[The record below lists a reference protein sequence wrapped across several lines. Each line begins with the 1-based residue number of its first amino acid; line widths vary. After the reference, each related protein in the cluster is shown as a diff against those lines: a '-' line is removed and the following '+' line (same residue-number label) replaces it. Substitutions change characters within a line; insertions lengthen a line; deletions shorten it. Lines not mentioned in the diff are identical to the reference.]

1 MSTALCPSSLPG
13 GTPGSVLCTGV
24 GRSVGL
30 LDVVSTTPPGPS
42 GRAPCIHARL
52 HRLATN
58 LGEKCGLGAAAG
70 AFLLALSL
78 FPSPAFPVLYIDI
91 NAPGGKRMPI
101 AVADV
106 VIDPGDPS
114 LSRGI
119 PKILSDDLVLTDL
132 FDLIPPTA
140 HMETVTAAHFSG
152 KPLSFP
158 GWKMIGAEAVV
169 IGKVEVRGDRLSIE
183 MRLYD
188 ATQGTL
194 LVGKRYTGT
203 PTQLRSIVHRFAN
216 EIVYTFTGVRGIF
229 GTEVAFS
236 ARSAKSKG
244 KELYIV
250 GMDGQDLRKVTDN
263 RSFNLF
269 PRWSPDGQWLAY
281 TSYRTGAPN
290 VYLRNVSTGAEK
302 EVVRFGGSKAPGGFS
317 PDGVWLY
324 AGVSQDGNSDIYR
337 VRVVGGAAEKV
348 VEGWGLEVSP
358 SPSPDGRR
366 IAFVSDRGGSPQVY
380 VKSLGSAEET
390 RISNGT
396 GYATSPSWSPAGDR
410 IAYTARSGGRFV
422 VASVAPDGS
431 GTREVAS
438 ATDGDCEDPSFSP
451 DGRSLVYTYRKRG
464 YSALKIISSDG
475 RRQRTLVSGLGDVG
489 SPAWSP
495 GR

>member
-1 MSTALCPSSLPG
+1 
-13 GTPGSVLCTGV
+13 VK
-24 GRSVGL
+24 RS
-30 LDVVSTTPPGPS
+30 
-42 GRAPCIHARL
+42 I
-52 HRLATN
+52 
-58 LGEKCGLGAAAG
+58 GAAAG
-70 AFLLALSL
+70 TFLLALSL
-78 FPSPAFPVLYIDI
+78 FPSRAFPVLYIDI
-91 NAPGGKRMPI
+91 NAPGGKRLPI

-106 VIDPGDPS
+106 AVGPGDPS
-114 LSRGI
+114 LSRGVA
-119 PKILSDDLVLTDL
+119 KILSDDLALTDL
-132 FDLIPPTA
+132 FDLVPPTA
-140 HMETVTAAHFSG
+140 HMETVTAEHFSG

-169 IGKVEVRGDRLSIE
+169 IGKVEARSDRLSIE

-194 LVGKRYTGT
+194 LAGKRYTGT
-203 PTQLRSIVHRFAN
+203 PPQLRSIVHRFAN
-216 EIVYTFTGVRGIF
+216 EIVYTFTGVAGVF
-229 GTEVAFS
+229 GTEIAFT
-236 ARSAKSKG
+236 ARSGKSKG
-244 KELYIV
+244 KDLHIV

-269 PRWSPDGQWLAY
+269 PRWSPDGQWVAY

-290 VYLRNVSTGAEK
+290 IYLRNVSTGAEK

-324 AGVSQDGNSDIYR
+324 AGVSQAGNSDIYR
-337 VRVVGGAAEKV
+337 VRVVGGAVEKV

-366 IAFVSDRGGSPQVY
+366 IAFVSDRGGSPQIY
-380 VKSLGSAEET
+380 VKTIGVAGET

-410 IAYTARSGGRFV
+410 IAFTARSGGRFV
-422 VASVAPDGS
+422 VMTVAPDGS
-431 GTREVAS
+431 ATREVVS

-475 RRQRTLVSGLGDVG
+475 RRQRTLVSGLVDAG

>member
-1 MSTALCPSSLPG
+1 
-13 GTPGSVLCTGV
+13 VK
-24 GRSVGL
+24 RS
-30 LDVVSTTPPGPS
+30 
-42 GRAPCIHARL
+42 I
-52 HRLATN
+52 
-58 LGEKCGLGAAAG
+58 GAAAG
-70 AFLLALSL
+70 VFLLALCL
-78 FPSPAFPVLYIDI
+78 FPFPAFPVLYIDI

-106 VIDPGDPS
+106 VVAPGDPT

-132 FDLIPPTA
+132 FDLVPPTA
-140 HMETVTAAHFSG
+140 HIETVTAAHFSG

-169 IGKVEVRGDRLSIE
+169 IGNVSAQGDRLSIE

-194 LVGKRYTGT
+194 LIGKRYTGT
-203 PTQLRSIVHRFAN
+203 PNQLRSIVHRFAN
-216 EIVYTFTGVRGIF
+216 EIVYTFTGVRGVF
-229 GTEVAFS
+229 GTEIAFT
-236 ARSAKSKG
+236 ARSGKSRG

-281 TSYRTGAPN
+281 TSFRTGTPI

-302 EVVRFGGSKAPGGFS
+302 EVIRFGGSKAPGGFS

-324 AGVSQDGNSDIYR
+324 AGVSQAGNSDIYR
-337 VRVVGGAAEKV
+337 VRVIGSDAEKV
-348 VEGWGLEVSP
+348 VEGWGLDVSP

-366 IAFVSDRGGSPQVY
+366 IAFVSDRGGSPQIY
-380 VKSLGSAEET
+380 VKTIGVAGET
-390 RISNGT
+390 RISGGA

-410 IAYTARSGGRFV
+410 IAYTVRSGGRFIV
-422 VASVAPDGS
+422 VTVAPDGS
-431 GTREVAS
+431 GAREVAS

-451 DGRSLVYTYRKRG
+451 DGRSLVYTYRKRD

-475 RRQRTLVSGLGDVG
+475 RRQRTLISGLGDAG
-489 SPAWSP
+489 SPVWSP

>member
-1 MSTALCPSSLPG
+1 MK
-13 GTPGSVLCTGV
+13 
-24 GRSVGL
+24 RS
-30 LDVVSTTPPGPS
+30 
-42 GRAPCIHARL
+42 I
-52 HRLATN
+52 
-58 LGEKCGLGAAAG
+58 GAAAG
-70 AFLLALSL
+70 AFLFALSL
-78 FPSPAFPVLYIDI
+78 FPSPAFPLLYIDI

-106 VIDPGDPS
+106 VVDPGDPS

-132 FDLIPPTA
+132 FDLVPRTA

-169 IGKVEVRGDRLSIE
+169 IGNVSTRGDRLSIE

-194 LVGKRYTGT
+194 LLGKRYTGT
-203 PTQLRSIVHRFAN
+203 PNQLRSIVHRFAN
-216 EIVYTFTGVRGIF
+216 EIVYTFTGVRGVF

-236 ARSAKSKG
+236 ARSGKSRG

-281 TSYRTGAPN
+281 TSFRTGTPII
-290 VYLRNVSTGAEK
+290 YLRNVSTGAEK

-324 AGVSQDGNSDIYR
+324 AGVSQAGNSDIYR
-337 VRVVGGAAEKV
+337 VRVVGGAVEKM

-358 SPSPDGRR
+358 SLSPDGRR
-366 IAFVSDRGGSPQVY
+366 IAFVSDRGGSPQIY
-380 VKSLGSAEET
+380 VKTIGVAGET
-390 RISNGT
+390 RISGGG

-422 VASVAPDGS
+422 IATVAPDGS
-431 GTREVAS
+431 GSREIVS
-438 ATDGDCEDPSFSP
+438 ATDGDCEDASFSP
-451 DGRSLVYTYRKRG
+451 DGRSLVYTYRKRD

>member
-1 MSTALCPSSLPG
+1 
-13 GTPGSVLCTGV
+13 VK
-24 GRSVGL
+24 RS
-30 LDVVSTTPPGPS
+30 
-42 GRAPCIHARL
+42 I
-52 HRLATN
+52 
-58 LGEKCGLGAAAG
+58 GAAAG

-78 FPSPAFPVLYIDI
+78 FPSPAFPLLYIDI

-106 VIDPGDPS
+106 VVDPGDPS

-132 FDLIPPTA
+132 FDLVPRTA

-169 IGKVEVRGDRLSIE
+169 IGNVSTRGDRLSIE
-183 MRLYD
+183 MCLYD

-194 LVGKRYTGT
+194 LLGKRYTGT
-203 PTQLRSIVHRFAN
+203 PNQLRSIVHRFAN
-216 EIVYTFTGVRGIF
+216 EIVYTFTGVRGVF

-236 ARSAKSKG
+236 ARSGKSRG

-281 TSYRTGAPN
+281 TSFRTGTPII
-290 VYLRNVSTGAEK
+290 YLRNVSTGAEK

-324 AGVSQDGNSDIYR
+324 AGVSQAGNSDIYR
-337 VRVVGGAAEKV
+337 VRVVGGAVEKM

-358 SPSPDGRR
+358 SLSPDGRR
-366 IAFVSDRGGSPQVY
+366 IAFVSDRGGSPQIY
-380 VKSLGSAEET
+380 VKTIGVAGET
-390 RISNGT
+390 RISGGG

-422 VASVAPDGS
+422 IATVAPDGS
-431 GTREVAS
+431 GSREIAS
-438 ATDGDCEDPSFSP
+438 ATDGDCEDASFSP
-451 DGRSLVYTYRKRG
+451 DGRSLVYTYRKRD

>member
-1 MSTALCPSSLPG
+1 VKRPIC
-13 GTPGSVLCTGV
+13 
-24 GRSVGL
+24 
-30 LDVVSTTPPGPS
+30 
-42 GRAPCIHARL
+42 
-52 HRLATN
+52 
-58 LGEKCGLGAAAG
+58 AAAG

-78 FPSPAFPVLYIDI
+78 FPTPGFPLLYIDI

-106 VIDPGDPS
+106 VVDPGDPS

-132 FDLIPPTA
+132 FDLIPSTA
-140 HMETVTAAHFSG
+140 HLEAVTAANFSG
-152 KPLSFP
+152 KPLAFP

-169 IGKVEVRGDRLSIE
+169 IGKVEARGDRLSIE

-194 LVGKRYTGT
+194 LLGKRYSGT
-203 PTQLRSIVHRFAN
+203 AGQLRSIVHRFAN
-216 EIVYTFTGVRGIF
+216 EIVYTFTGVRGVF
-229 GTEVAFS
+229 GTEIAFT
-236 ARSAKSKG
+236 ARPEKSRG
-244 KELYIV
+244 KEIYIV

-281 TSYRTGAPN
+281 TSFRTGVPI
-290 VYLRNVSTGAEK
+290 VYLRNVLTGAEK
-302 EVVRFGGSKAPGGFS
+302 EVIRFGGSKTPGGFS
-317 PDGVWLY
+317 PDGIWLY
-324 AGVSQDGNSDIYR
+324 ASVSQAGDSDIYR
-337 VRVVGGAAEKV
+337 VRVVGGTLEKIV
-348 VEGWGLEVSP
+348 DGWGLEVSP

-366 IAFVSDRGGSPQVY
+366 IAFVSDRSGSPQIY
-380 VKSLGSAEET
+380 VKTIGSSGET
-390 RISNGT
+390 RISNGA

-410 IAYTARSGGRFV
+410 IAYTVRSGGRFV
-422 VASVAPDGS
+422 VATVAPDGS
-431 GTREVAS
+431 GSREVAS
-438 ATDGDCEDPSFSP
+438 AADGDCEDPSFSP
-451 DGRSLVYTYRKRG
+451 DGRSLVYTYRKKD

-475 RRQRTLVSGLGDVG
+475 RRQRTLVSGLRDVG

>member
-1 MSTALCPSSLPG
+1 MK
-13 GTPGSVLCTGV
+13 
-24 GRSVGL
+24 RS
-30 LDVVSTTPPGPS
+30 
-42 GRAPCIHARL
+42 I
-52 HRLATN
+52 
-58 LGEKCGLGAAAG
+58 GAAAG
-70 AFLLALSL
+70 AFLFALSL
-78 FPSPAFPVLYIDI
+78 FPSPAFPLLYIDI

-106 VIDPGDPS
+106 VVDPGDPS
-114 LSRGI
+114 LSRGV

-140 HMETVTAAHFSG
+140 HIETVTGAHFSG

-169 IGKVEVRGDRLSIE
+169 IGKVETRGDRLSIE

-194 LVGKRYTGT
+194 LLGKRYTGT
-203 PTQLRSIVHRFAN
+203 PAQLRSIVHRFAN
-216 EIVYTFTGVRGIF
+216 EVVYTFTGVRGVF
-229 GTEVAFS
+229 GTEIVFT
-236 ARSAKSKG
+236 ARPGKSRG
-244 KELYIV
+244 KEIYIV

-269 PRWSPDGQWLAY
+269 PRWSPDGQWVAY
-281 TSYRTGAPN
+281 TSFRTGTPII
-290 VYLRNVSTGAEK
+290 YLRNVSTGAEK

-324 AGVSQDGNSDIYR
+324 AGVSQAGNSDIYR
-337 VRVVGGAAEKV
+337 VRVVGGTLEKV
-348 VEGWGLEVSP
+348 EDGWGLEVSP

-366 IAFVSDRGGSPQVY
+366 IAFVSDRSGSPQVY
-380 VKSLGSAEET
+380 VKTIGTAGET
-390 RISNGT
+390 RISNGA

-410 IAYTARSGGRFV
+410 IAYTARSGGRFI
-422 VASVAPDGS
+422 VATAAPDGS
-431 GTREVAS
+431 GHREVVS
-438 ATDGDCEDPSFSP
+438 APDGDCEDPSFSP
-451 DGRSLVYTYRKRG
+451 DGRSLVYTFRKKD
-464 YSALKIISSDG
+464 YSALKIISTDG
-475 RRQRTLVSGLGDVG
+475 RRQRTLVSGLRDAG

>member
-1 MSTALCPSSLPG
+1 MK
-13 GTPGSVLCTGV
+13 
-24 GRSVGL
+24 RS
-30 LDVVSTTPPGPS
+30 
-42 GRAPCIHARL
+42 I
-52 HRLATN
+52 
-58 LGEKCGLGAAAG
+58 GAATG
-70 AFLLALSL
+70 AFLLVLSL
-78 FPSPAFPVLYIDI
+78 FPSPAFPLLYIDI

-106 VIDPGDPS
+106 VVDPGDPS

-132 FDLIPPTA
+132 FDLVPRTA

-169 IGKVEVRGDRLSIE
+169 IGNVSTRGDRLSIE

-194 LVGKRYTGT
+194 LLGKRYTGT
-203 PTQLRSIVHRFAN
+203 PNQLRSIVHRFAN
-216 EIVYTFTGVRGIF
+216 EIVYTFTGVRGVF

-236 ARSAKSKG
+236 ARSGKSRG

-281 TSYRTGAPN
+281 TSFRTGTPII
-290 VYLRNVSTGAEK
+290 YLRNVSTGAEK

-324 AGVSQDGNSDIYR
+324 AGVSQAGNSDIYR
-337 VRVVGGAAEKV
+337 VRVVGGAVEKK

-358 SPSPDGRR
+358 SLSPDGRR
-366 IAFVSDRGGSPQVY
+366 IAFVSDRGGSPQIY
-380 VKSLGSAEET
+380 VKTIGVAGET
-390 RISNGT
+390 RISGGG

-422 VASVAPDGS
+422 IATVAPDGS
-431 GTREVAS
+431 GSREIAS
-438 ATDGDCEDPSFSP
+438 ATDGDCEDASFSP
-451 DGRSLVYTYRKRG
+451 DGRSLVYTYRKRD

>member
-1 MSTALCPSSLPG
+1 MK
-13 GTPGSVLCTGV
+13 
-24 GRSVGL
+24 RS
-30 LDVVSTTPPGPS
+30 
-42 GRAPCIHARL
+42 I
-52 HRLATN
+52 
-58 LGEKCGLGAAAG
+58 GAAAG

-106 VIDPGDPS
+106 VVGRGDPS

-119 PKILSDDLVLTDL
+119 PKILSDDLTLTDL
-132 FDLIPPTA
+132 FDLVPPTA
-140 HMETVTAAHFSG
+140 HIETVTGAHFSG

-169 IGKVEVRGDRLSIE
+169 IGLAEVQGERLSIE

-194 LVGKRYTGT
+194 LLTKRYTGT

-216 EIVYTFTGVRGIF
+216 EIVYTFTGVRGVF
-229 GTEVAFS
+229 GTEIAFT
-236 ARSAKSKG
+236 ARSGKSRG

-281 TSYRTGAPN
+281 TSFRTGTPI

-324 AGVSQDGNSDIYR
+324 AGVSQAGNSDIYR
-337 VRVVGGAAEKV
+337 VRVIGNDTEKV
-348 VEGWGLEVSP
+348 VEGWGLDVSP
-358 SPSPDGRR
+358 SPSPDGRQF
-366 IAFVSDRGGSPQVY
+366 AFVSDRGGSPQIY
-380 VKSLGSAEET
+380 VKTIGVAGEK
-390 RISNGT
+390 RISNAA

-410 IAYTARSGGRFV
+410 IAYTARSGGRFI
-422 VASVAPDGS
+422 VATVAPDGS
-431 GTREVAS
+431 GSREVAT

-451 DGRSLVYTYRKRG
+451 DGRSLVYTYRKKD

>member
-1 MSTALCPSSLPG
+1 MK
-13 GTPGSVLCTGV
+13 
-24 GRSVGL
+24 RS
-30 LDVVSTTPPGPS
+30 
-42 GRAPCIHARL
+42 I
-52 HRLATN
+52 
-58 LGEKCGLGAAAG
+58 GAAAG

-78 FPSPAFPVLYIDI
+78 SPSPAFSVLYIDI

-106 VIDPGDPS
+106 AVGSGDPS

-119 PKILSDDLVLTDL
+119 PTILSGDLALTDL
-132 FDLIPPTA
+132 FDLIPATA
-140 HMETVTAAHFSG
+140 HLETVTAAHFSG
-152 KPLSFP
+152 KPLSFS

-169 IGKVEVRGDRLSIE
+169 IGTVATRGDRLTIE

-188 ATQGTL
+188 ATQGKL
-194 LVGKRYTGT
+194 MVGKRYTGT
-203 PTQLRSIVHRFAN
+203 PAQLRSIVHKFAN
-216 EIVYTFTGVRGIF
+216 EIVFTFTGVRGVF
-229 GTEVAFS
+229 GTEIAFS
-236 ARSAKSKG
+236 ARSGKSRG

-250 GMDGQDLRKVTDN
+250 GMDGQGLRKVTDN

-281 TSYRTGAPN
+281 TSFRTGAPN
-290 VYLRNVSTGAEK
+290 VYLRNVSTGTEK
-302 EVVRFGGSKAPGGFS
+302 VVVRFGGSKAPGGFS

-324 AGVSQDGNSDIYR
+324 AGVSQAGNSDIYR
-337 VRVVGGAAEKV
+337 VRVVGGAAQKV
-348 VEGWGLEVSP
+348 AEGWGLEVSP

-380 VKSLGSAEET
+380 VKTIGVAGET
-390 RISNGT
+390 RISTGT

-422 VASVAPDGS
+422 VATVAPDGS
-431 GTREVAS
+431 GHREVAS
-438 ATDGDCEDPSFSP
+438 AADGDCEDPSFSP
-451 DGRSLVYTYRKRG
+451 DGRSLVYTYRKKG
-464 YSALKIISSDG
+464 YSALKIIGSDG
-475 RRQRTLVSGLGDVG
+475 RRERTLVSGLRDAG

>member
-1 MSTALCPSSLPG
+1 MK
-13 GTPGSVLCTGV
+13 
-24 GRSVGL
+24 RS
-30 LDVVSTTPPGPS
+30 
-42 GRAPCIHARL
+42 I
-52 HRLATN
+52 
-58 LGEKCGLGAAAG
+58 GAATG
-70 AFLLALSL
+70 AFLLVLSL
-78 FPSPAFPVLYIDI
+78 FPSPAFPLLYIDI

-106 VIDPGDPS
+106 VVDPGDPS

-132 FDLIPPTA
+132 FDLVPRTA

-169 IGKVEVRGDRLSIE
+169 IGNVSTRGDRLSIE

-194 LVGKRYTGT
+194 LLGKRYTGT
-203 PTQLRSIVHRFAN
+203 PNQLRSIVHRFAN
-216 EIVYTFTGVRGIF
+216 EIVYTFTGVRGVF

-236 ARSAKSKG
+236 ARSGKSRG

-281 TSYRTGAPN
+281 TSFRTGTPII
-290 VYLRNVSTGAEK
+290 YLRNVSTGAEK

-324 AGVSQDGNSDIYR
+324 AGVSQAGNSDIYR
-337 VRVVGGAAEKV
+337 VRVVGGAVEKM

-358 SPSPDGRR
+358 SLSPDGRR
-366 IAFVSDRGGSPQVY
+366 IAFVSDRGGSPQIY
-380 VKSLGSAEET
+380 VKTIGVAGET
-390 RISNGT
+390 RISGGG

-422 VASVAPDGS
+422 IATVAPDGS
-431 GTREVAS
+431 GSREIAS
-438 ATDGDCEDPSFSP
+438 ATDGDCEDASFSP
-451 DGRSLVYTYRKRG
+451 DGRSLVYTYKKRD

-475 RRQRTLVSGLGDVG
+475 RRQRTLISGLGDVG

>member
-1 MSTALCPSSLPG
+1 MR
-13 GTPGSVLCTGV
+13 
-24 GRSVGL
+24 RSIG
-30 LDVVSTTPPGPS
+30 
-42 GRAPCIHARL
+42 
-52 HRLATN
+52 
-58 LGEKCGLGAAAG
+58 GAALI
-70 AFLLALSL
+70 LLALFL
-78 FPSPAFPVLYIDI
+78 FPSAASAVLYIDI

-101 AVADV
+101 AVADFAAG
-106 VIDPGDPS
+106 PGDPS
-114 LSRGI
+114 ASREI
-119 PKILSDDLVLTDL
+119 PKILSDDLAITAL
-132 FDLIPPTA
+132 FELVPRTA
-140 HMETVTAAHFSG
+140 HMEAVTAAHFSG

-169 IGKVEVRGDRLSIE
+169 IGKVEAQGGGVTIE

-203 PTQLRSIVHRFAN
+203 PRQVRSIAHRFAN
-216 EIVYTFTGVRGIF
+216 EIVYTFTGVRGVF
-229 GTEVAFS
+229 GTEIAFT
-236 ARSAKSKG
+236 ARSGRSKG
-244 KELYIV
+244 KELYLV
-250 GMDGQDLRKVTDN
+250 GMDGKELRRVTDN

-281 TSYRTGAPN
+281 TSYRTGVPA

-302 EVVRFGGSKAPGGFS
+302 VVVRFGGTKAPGGFS

-324 AGVSQDGNSDIYR
+324 AGVSHGGNSDIYR
-337 VRVVGGAAEKV
+337 VRVVGGAAEKL

-380 VKSLGSAEET
+380 VKTIGVPGEI
-390 RISNGT
+390 RISSET

-422 VASVAPDGS
+422 VFTVAPDGS
-431 GTREVAS
+431 DPRAVAS
-438 ATDGDCEDPSFSP
+438 APDGDCEDPSFAP
-451 DGRSLVYTYRKRG
+451 DGRSLVYTFRKRG

-475 RRQRTLVSGLGDVG
+475 RSQRTLVSGLGDAG

-495 GR
+495 GG

>member
-1 MSTALCPSSLPG
+1 MK
-13 GTPGSVLCTGV
+13 
-24 GRSVGL
+24 RSI
-30 LDVVSTTPPGPS
+30 
-42 GRAPCIHARL
+42 C
-52 HRLATN
+52 
-58 LGEKCGLGAAAG
+58 AAAG

-78 FPSPAFPVLYIDI
+78 FPSTAFSVLYIDI

-106 VIDPGDPS
+106 AVGSGDPS

-119 PKILSDDLVLTDL
+119 PKILSDDLALTDL
-132 FDLIPPTA
+132 FDLVPPTA
-140 HMETVTAAHFSG
+140 HIETVTGAHFSG
-152 KPLSFP
+152 RPLSFP

-169 IGKVEVRGDRLSIE
+169 IGLADVRGDRLSLE

-194 LVGKRYTGT
+194 LLGKRYAGT
-203 PTQLRSIVHRFAN
+203 PDQLRSIVHRFAN
-216 EIVYTFTGVRGIF
+216 EIVYTFTGVRGVF
-229 GTEVAFS
+229 GTEIAFT
-236 ARSAKSKG
+236 ARSGKSRG
-244 KELYIV
+244 KELYLV

-281 TSYRTGAPN
+281 TSFRTGTPA

-302 EVVRFGGSKAPGGFS
+302 EVVRTGGSKAPGGFS

-324 AGVSQDGNSDIYR
+324 AGVSQGGNSDIHR
-337 VRVVGGAAEKV
+337 VRVVGGASEKV
-348 VEGWGLEVSP
+348 VEGWGLDVSP
-358 SPSPDGRR
+358 APSPDGRR
-366 IAFVSDRGGSPQVY
+366 IAFVSDRSGSPQIY
-380 VKSLGSAEET
+380 VKTIGVAGET
-390 RISNGT
+390 RISTGA

-410 IAYTARSGGRFV
+410 IAYTSRSGGRFL
-422 VASVAPDGS
+422 VATVAPDGS
-431 GTREVAS
+431 GSREVAS

-451 DGRSLVYTYRKRG
+451 DGRSLVYTYRKRD
-464 YSALKIISSDG
+464 YSALKIISLDG
-475 RRQRTLVSGLGDVG
+475 RRQRTLVSGLVDAG

>member
-1 MSTALCPSSLPG
+1 MK
-13 GTPGSVLCTGV
+13 
-24 GRSVGL
+24 RSIV
-30 LDVVSTTPPGPS
+30 
-42 GRAPCIHARL
+42 
-52 HRLATN
+52 
-58 LGEKCGLGAAAG
+58 AAAG
-70 AFLLALSL
+70 ALLLAVFL
-78 FPSPAFPVLYIDI
+78 FPSRGFPLLYIDI

-106 VIDPGDPS
+106 VVGPVDPS

-132 FDLIPPTA
+132 FDLVPPTA

-169 IGKVEVRGDRLSIE
+169 IGKAEVQGGRLSIE

-194 LVGKRYTGT
+194 LLGKRYTGT
-203 PTQLRSIVHRFAN
+203 PAQLRSIVHRFAN
-216 EIVYTFTGVRGIF
+216 EIVYTFTGVRGVF
-229 GTEVAFS
+229 GTEIAFS
-236 ARSAKSKG
+236 ARSGKSRG

-281 TSYRTGAPN
+281 TSYRTGTPN
-290 VYLRNVSTGAEK
+290 VYLRNVLTGTEK
-302 EVVRFGGSKAPGGFS
+302 VVVPFGGSKVPGGFS
-317 PDGVWLY
+317 PDGAWLY
-324 AGVSQDGNSDIYR
+324 AGVSRAGNSDIYR

-348 VEGWGLEVSP
+348 VVGLGLEVSP

-380 VKSLGSAEET
+380 VKTIGVAGEK
-390 RISNGT
+390 RISTGT

-410 IAYTARSGGRFV
+410 IAYTARSGGRFI
-422 VASVAPDGS
+422 VATVAPDGS
-431 GTREVAS
+431 GLREVAS

-451 DGRSLVYTYRKRG
+451 DGRSLVYTYRKKG
-464 YSALKIISSDG
+464 YSALKIIATDG
-475 RRQRTLVSGLGDVG
+475 RRQRTLVSGLVGAG

>member
-1 MSTALCPSSLPG
+1 MK
-13 GTPGSVLCTGV
+13 
-24 GRSVGL
+24 RS
-30 LDVVSTTPPGPS
+30 
-42 GRAPCIHARL
+42 I
-52 HRLATN
+52 
-58 LGEKCGLGAAAG
+58 GAGAVAG
-70 AFLLALSL
+70 AFLLALTL
-78 FPSPAFPVLYIDI
+78 APSPAFPVLYIDI
-91 NAPGGKRMPI
+91 NAPGGKRLPI
-101 AVADV
+101 AVADFV
-106 VIDPGDPS
+106 VDPGDPS

-119 PKILSDDLVLTDL
+119 PAILSADLALTDL
-132 FDLIPPTA
+132 FDLVPPTA
-140 HMETVTAAHFSG
+140 HIETVTAAHFSG

-169 IGKVEVRGDRLSIE
+169 IGNVSVQGGRLSIE

-216 EIVYTFTGVRGIF
+216 EIVYTFTGVRGVF
-229 GTEVAFS
+229 GTEIAFT
-236 ARSAKSKG
+236 ARSGKSRG
-244 KELYIV
+244 KELYTV

-281 TSYRTGAPN
+281 TSFRTGAPIL
-290 VYLRNVSTGAEK
+290 YLRNASTGAEK
-302 EVVRFGGSKAPGGFS
+302 EVIRFGGSKAPGGFS
-317 PDGVWLY
+317 PEGVWLY
-324 AGVSQDGNSDIYR
+324 AGVSQAGNSDIYR
-337 VRVVGGAAEKV
+337 ARVVGGAVEKV
-348 VEGWGLEVSP
+348 VDGWGLEVSP

-366 IAFVSDRGGSPQVY
+366 IAFVSDRGGSPQIY
-380 VKSLGSAEET
+380 VKTLGVAGEK
-390 RISNGT
+390 RISSGT

-410 IAYTARSGGRFV
+410 IAYAARSGGRFI
-422 VASVAPDGS
+422 VATVAPDGS
-431 GTREVAS
+431 DPREVAS

>member
-1 MSTALCPSSLPG
+1 MR
-13 GTPGSVLCTGV
+13 
-24 GRSVGL
+24 RS
-30 LDVVSTTPPGPS
+30 
-42 GRAPCIHARL
+42 I
-52 HRLATN
+52 
-58 LGEKCGLGAAAG
+58 GAAAG

-78 FPSPAFPVLYIDI
+78 FPSPASPVLYIDI

-106 VIDPGDPS
+106 AVGSGDPS

-119 PKILSDDLVLTDL
+119 PTILSADLALTDL

-140 HMETVTAAHFSG
+140 HLETVTAAHFSG

-169 IGKVEVRGDRLSIE
+169 IGTVSARGDRLSIE

-188 ATQGTL
+188 VTQGTL
-194 LVGKRYTGT
+194 LVGKRDTVA
-203 PTQLRSIVHRFAN
+203 PTQIRSFVHKFAN
-216 EIVYTFTGVRGIF
+216 EIVYTFTGVRGVF
-229 GTEVAFS
+229 GTEIAFS
-236 ARSAKSKG
+236 ARSGKSKG
-244 KELYIV
+244 KEIYIV

-290 VYLRNVSTGAEK
+290 VYLRNVSNGTEK

-324 AGVSQDGNSDIYR
+324 AGVSQAGNSDIFR
-337 VRVVGGAAEKV
+337 FRVVGGAAEKV
-348 VEGWGLEVSP
+348 ADGWGLEVSP

-380 VKSLGSAEET
+380 VKTIGVAGET
-390 RISNGT
+390 RISTGT
-396 GYATSPSWSPAGDR
+396 GYATSPSWSSAGDR

-422 VASVAPDGS
+422 VAPLAPDGT
-431 GTREVAS
+431 GLPAVAS
-438 ATDGDCEDPSFSP
+438 EADGDCEDPSFSP

-464 YSALKIISSDG
+464 YSALKIIASDG
-475 RRQRTLVSGLGDVG
+475 RRQRTLVSGLGDAG

>member
-1 MSTALCPSSLPG
+1 
-13 GTPGSVLCTGV
+13 VK
-24 GRSVGL
+24 RSIV
-30 LDVVSTTPPGPS
+30 
-42 GRAPCIHARL
+42 
-52 HRLATN
+52 
-58 LGEKCGLGAAAG
+58 AAAG
-70 AFLLALSL
+70 GFLLALSL
-78 FPSPAFPVLYIDI
+78 LPSPAFPLLYIDI

-106 VIDPGDPS
+106 VVGSGDPS

-119 PKILSDDLVLTDL
+119 PKILSDDLTLTEL
-132 FDLIPPTA
+132 FDLVPPTA
-140 HMETVTAAHFSG
+140 HMETVTEAHFSG

-169 IGKVEVRGDRLSIE
+169 IGNASIRGDRLSIE

-194 LVGKRYTGT
+194 LVGKRYTGA
-203 PTQLRSIVHRFAN
+203 PAQLRSIVHRFAN
-216 EIVYTFTGVRGIF
+216 EIVYAFTGVRGVF
-229 GTEVAFS
+229 GTEIAFT
-236 ARSAKSKG
+236 ARSGKSRG

-281 TSYRTGAPN
+281 TSFRTGTPV
-290 VYLRNVSTGAEK
+290 VYLRNASTGAEK

-324 AGVSQDGNSDIYR
+324 AGVSQGGNSDIYR
-337 VRVVGGAAEKV
+337 ARVVGGAVEKV
-348 VEGWGLEVSP
+348 AEGWGLEVSP

-366 IAFVSDRGGSPQVY
+366 IAFVSDRGGSPQIY
-380 VKSLGSAEET
+380 VKTLGVAGEK
-390 RISNGT
+390 RISSGT

-410 IAYTARSGGRFV
+410 IAYSARSGGRFII
-422 VASVAPDGS
+422 ATVAPDGS
-431 GTREVAS
+431 DPREVVS
-438 ATDGDCEDPSFSP
+438 AGDGDCEDPSFSP
-451 DGRSLVYTYRKRG
+451 DGRSVVYTYRKRD
-464 YSALKIISSDG
+464 YSALKIVSTDG
-475 RRQRTLVSGLGDVG
+475 RRQRTLVSGLRDAG
-489 SPAWSP
+489 SPVWSP

>member
-1 MSTALCPSSLPG
+1 
-13 GTPGSVLCTGV
+13 VK
-24 GRSVGL
+24 RS
-30 LDVVSTTPPGPS
+30 
-42 GRAPCIHARL
+42 I
-52 HRLATN
+52 
-58 LGEKCGLGAAAG
+58 GAAAG

-106 VIDPGDPS
+106 VVGRGDPS

-119 PKILSDDLVLTDL
+119 PKILSDDLTLTDL
-132 FDLIPPTA
+132 FDLVPPTA
-140 HMETVTAAHFSG
+140 HIETVTGAHFSG

-169 IGKVEVRGDRLSIE
+169 IGLAEVQGERLSIE

-194 LVGKRYTGT
+194 LLTKRYTGT

-216 EIVYTFTGVRGIF
+216 EIVYTFTGVRGVF
-229 GTEVAFS
+229 GTEIAFT
-236 ARSAKSKG
+236 ARSGKSRG

-281 TSYRTGAPN
+281 TSFRTGTPI

-302 EVVRFGGSKAPGGFS
+302 EVIRLGGSKAPGGFS
-317 PDGVWLY
+317 PDGAWLY
-324 AGVSQDGNSDIYR
+324 AGVSQAGNSDIYR
-337 VRVVGGAAEKV
+337 VRVIGGAVEKV
-348 VEGWGLEVSP
+348 VNGWGLDVSP

-380 VKSLGSAEET
+380 VKTVGVAGERRL
-390 RISNGT
+390 SNAAA
-396 GYATSPSWSPAGDR
+396 YATSPSWSPAGDR
-410 IAYTARSGGRFV
+410 IAYTVRSGGRFI
-422 VASVAPDGS
+422 VATIAPDGS
-431 GTREVAS
+431 GFREVAS
-438 ATDGDCEDPSFSP
+438 AADGDCEDPSFSP

-475 RRQRTLVSGLGDVG
+475 RRQRTLVAGLEDAG

>member
-1 MSTALCPSSLPG
+1 MK
-13 GTPGSVLCTGV
+13 
-24 GRSVGL
+24 RSI
-30 LDVVSTTPPGPS
+30 
-42 GRAPCIHARL
+42 C
-52 HRLATN
+52 AT
-58 LGEKCGLGAAAG
+58 AG

-78 FPSPAFPVLYIDI
+78 FPSTAFSVLYIDI

-106 VIDPGDPS
+106 ALGRGDPS
-114 LSRGI
+114 LSRDI
-119 PKILSDDLVLTDL
+119 PKILSDDLALTDL
-132 FDLIPPTA
+132 FDLVPPTA
-140 HMETVTAAHFSG
+140 HMETVTGAHFSG
-152 KPLSFP
+152 RSLSFP

-169 IGKVEVRGDRLSIE
+169 IGLADVQGDQLSLE

-194 LVGKRYTGT
+194 LLGKRYTGT
-203 PTQLRSIVHRFAN
+203 PNQLRSIVHRFAN
-216 EIVYTFTGVRGIF
+216 EIVYTFTGVRGVF
-229 GTEVAFS
+229 GTEIAFT
-236 ARSAKSKG
+236 ARSGKSRG

-281 TSYRTGAPN
+281 TSFRTGSPA

-302 EVVRFGGSKAPGGFS
+302 EVVRTGGSKAPGGFS

-324 AGVSQDGNSDIYR
+324 AGVSQSGNSDIYR
-337 VRVVGGAAEKV
+337 VRVVGGASEKV
-348 VEGWGLEVSP
+348 VEGWGLDVSP
-358 SPSPDGRR
+358 APSPDGRR
-366 IAFVSDRGGSPQVY
+366 IAFVSDRGGSPQIY
-380 VKSLGSAEET
+380 VKTIGVAGET
-390 RISNGT
+390 RISTGA

-410 IAYTARSGGRFV
+410 IAYTARSGGRFL
-422 VASVAPDGS
+422 VATVAPDGS
-431 GTREVAS
+431 GFREVAS

-451 DGRSLVYTYRKRG
+451 DGRSLVYTYRKRD
-464 YSALKIISSDG
+464 YSALKIISLDG
-475 RRQRTLVSGLGDVG
+475 RRQRTLVSGLVDAG

>member
-1 MSTALCPSSLPG
+1 
-13 GTPGSVLCTGV
+13 VK
-24 GRSVGL
+24 RS
-30 LDVVSTTPPGPS
+30 
-42 GRAPCIHARL
+42 I
-52 HRLATN
+52 
-58 LGEKCGLGAAAG
+58 GAAAG

-78 FPSPAFPVLYIDI
+78 FPSPAFSILYIDI

-106 VIDPGDPS
+106 AVGPGDPS

-119 PKILSDDLVLTDL
+119 PKILSDDLALTDL

-169 IGKVEVRGDRLSIE
+169 IGNVEARGDRLSIE

-216 EIVYTFTGVRGIF
+216 EIVYTFTGVRGVF
-229 GTEVAFS
+229 GTEIAFT
-236 ARSAKSKG
+236 ARSGKSKG

-324 AGVSQDGNSDIYR
+324 AGVSEAGNSDIYR
-337 VRVVGGAAEKV
+337 VRVVGGAVEKV

-380 VKSLGSAEET
+380 VKTIGVAGET

-422 VASVAPDGS
+422 VATVAPDGS

-438 ATDGDCEDPSFSP
+438 ASDGDCEDPSFSP
-451 DGRSLVYTYRKRG
+451 DGRSLVYTYRKRS
-464 YSALKIISSDG
+464 YAALKIIASDG
-475 RRQRTLVSGLGDVG
+475 RRERTLVSGLGDAG

>member
-1 MSTALCPSSLPG
+1 M
-13 GTPGSVLCTGV
+13 
-24 GRSVGL
+24 
-30 LDVVSTTPPGPS
+30 
-42 GRAPCIHARL
+42 
-52 HRLATN
+52 
-58 LGEKCGLGAAAG
+58 
-70 AFLLALSL
+70 
-78 FPSPAFPVLYIDI
+78 
-91 NAPGGKRMPI
+91 
-101 AVADV
+101 
-106 VIDPGDPS
+106 
-114 LSRGI
+114 
-119 PKILSDDLVLTDL
+119 
-132 FDLIPPTA
+132 
-140 HMETVTAAHFSG
+140 
-152 KPLSFP
+152 
-158 GWKMIGAEAVV
+158 
-169 IGKVEVRGDRLSIE
+169 RGDRLSIE

-194 LVGKRYTGT
+194 LAGKRYTGA
-203 PTQLRSIVHRFAN
+203 PNQLRSIVHRFAN
-216 EIVYTFTGVRGIF
+216 EIVYTFTGVRGVF
-229 GTEVAFS
+229 GTEIAFT
-236 ARSAKSKG
+236 ARSGKSRG

-269 PRWSPDGQWLAY
+269 PRWSADGQWLAY

-302 EVVRFGGSKAPGGFS
+302 EVIRFGGSKAPGGFS

-324 AGVSQDGNSDIYR
+324 AGVSQAGNSDIYR

-348 VEGWGLEVSP
+348 AEGWGLEVSP

-380 VKSLGSAEET
+380 VKTVGVAGET
-390 RISNGT
+390 RISSGT

-422 VASVAPDGS
+422 IASVAPDGS
-431 GTREVAS
+431 GAREVAS
-438 ATDGDCEDPSFSP
+438 AADGDCEDPSFSP

-475 RRQRTLVSGLGDVG
+475 RRQRTLVSGLGDAG